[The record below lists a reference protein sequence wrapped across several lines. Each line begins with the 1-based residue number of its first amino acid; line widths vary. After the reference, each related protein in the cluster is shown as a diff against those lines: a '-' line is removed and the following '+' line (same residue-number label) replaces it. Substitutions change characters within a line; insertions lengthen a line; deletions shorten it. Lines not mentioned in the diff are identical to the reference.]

1 MARKRT
7 YTKRARAAGEKRTRA
22 SIIGATLALWAEA
35 GPAATTISEIARRA
49 SVQRLTVYRHF
60 EDDATLAAAAWA
72 AFLDQ
77 QPRPDPADWAAI
89 GSQKKRLR
97 RALRN
102 VYAYYTRAGD
112 VLANVLHDAPRV
124 PALEEAVAGH
134 EHWLDGVVATL
145 EPAWKPRGG
154 KRDAS
159 LPVMLLEHAAM
170 LSTWRSLG
178 RAGLDERGAARFI
191 ERCMRG
197 LARKGTKTS

>member
-1 MARKRT
+1 
-7 YTKRARAAGEKRTRA
+7 
-22 SIIGATLALWAEA
+22 
-35 GPAATTISEIARRA
+35 
-49 SVQRLTVYRHF
+49 
-60 EDDATLAAAAWA
+60 
-72 AFLDQ
+72 
-77 QPRPDPADWAAI
+77 
-89 GSQKKRLR
+89 
-97 RALRN
+97 
-102 VYAYYTRAGD
+102 VYAYYTRTGD
-112 VLANVLHDAPRV
+112 VLVNVLHDAPRV

-145 EPAWKPRGG
+145 ETGWKARGG

-197 LARKGTKTS
+197 LVKR